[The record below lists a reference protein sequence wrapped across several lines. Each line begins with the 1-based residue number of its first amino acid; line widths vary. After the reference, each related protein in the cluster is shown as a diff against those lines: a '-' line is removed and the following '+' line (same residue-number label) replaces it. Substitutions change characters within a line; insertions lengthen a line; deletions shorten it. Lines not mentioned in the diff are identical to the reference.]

1 MILLIILFTVVL
13 LGLLPLLLQHIAP
26 RLPLVN
32 DVVLCFLVGG
42 LISHFLRW
50 NGSDQI
56 GIATSFSV
64 AKTILSIS
72 VILAIPM
79 LLLSSDVRQL
89 GQQTS
94 RYLLSF
100 GTCVTAVLIAAIG
113 TAFLFPDLPDL
124 ATATGGLVGVY
135 IGGTP
140 NLVAILYAL
149 RAPEPLFVT
158 LNATDTFCSGLYFW
172 ALVSIAKTVYGW
184 VLPQKAMVPQTDILD
199 SQWETTI
206 EQEPEIVWNRST
218 YQSLA
223 KAMGL
228 TLVSIL
234 CAVGVALYL
243 FPTSQGT
250 LNELVLMLTL
260 STMSI
265 GLSLL
270 LHVDKRDAIYA
281 FAQYLLLIFAFA
293 LGYLV
298 DFSALLE
305 TGTSYLVFNSILLV
319 LVLVIHLIIAR
330 LLGIDVDLFIITTTA
345 CIMGPPFVG
354 PVCRALHNKTLLAP
368 GMALSVLGLMVG
380 TYFGI
385 GIALYLPI

>member
-1 MILLIILFTVVL
+1 MILLIALFTVVL
-13 LGLLPLLLQHIAP
+13 LGLLPLLLRRIAP
-26 RLPLVN
+26 QLPLVN
-32 DVVLCFLVGG
+32 DVVLCFLVGS

-50 NGSDQI
+50 GISDQV
-56 GIATSFSV
+56 GVSTSFST

-89 GQQTS
+89 GQQTG

-100 GTCVTAVLIAAIG
+100 AICVIAVLTAAVG
-113 TAFLFPDLPDL
+113 VTFLFPDLPDL

-140 NLVAILYAL
+140 NLVAVLYAL
-149 RAPEPLFVT
+149 RAPETLFVT
-158 LNATDTFCSGLYFW
+158 LNATDTFCSGLYFL
-172 ALVSIAKTVYGW
+172 ALISIAKTVYGW
-184 VLPQKAMVPQTDILD
+184 VLPQNATVSQTATLD
-199 SQWETTI
+199 EQWETTV
-206 EQEPEIVWNRST
+206 EQEPAIVWNRSS

-223 KAMGL
+223 KAIGL

-234 CAVGVALYL
+234 CAVLIALYL
-243 FPTSQGT
+243 FPTPKGS
-250 LNELVLMLTL
+250 LNELVLMLVL

-270 LHVDKRDAIYA
+270 PQVDNRDAVYA
-281 FAQYLLLIFAFA
+281 FAQYLLLIFAFT

-298 DFSALLE
+298 DFSTLLE

-319 LVLVIHLIIAR
+319 LALVIHLIIAR
-330 LLGIDVDLFIITTTA
+330 LVGIDVDLFIITATA

-354 PVCRALHNKTLLAP
+354 PVCRALQNQTLLAP

-380 TYFGI
+380 TYLGI
-385 GIALYLPI
+385 GIALYLPT